1 MHLVPSHGTTAHCPH
16 IFLPNTMFHCQ
27 HLVVKNSDDL
37 DKLSEGKGEVAGDGE
52 IGTPC
57 CSNQLVHKNAVS
69 IVKNNNEVGLLKP
82 GKRTC
87 KMFA

>member
-1 MHLVPSHGTTAHCPH
+1 
-16 IFLPNTMFHCQ
+16 MFHRQ
-27 HLVVKNSDDL
+27 HLVVENSDNL
-37 DKLSEGKGEVAGDGE
+37 DKLSEGEGEAAGDGV

-57 CSNQLVHKNAVS
+57 CSNLLVHQNAVS